1 MQLAQRIKAIKP
13 SPTLALNARAKALAA
28 QGVDVAGFVAGEPDF
43 DTPDF
48 IKQAATDALKAGFTK
63 YTPTAGIPELREAIC
78 AKLQRDNQLT
88 YAPDQVLVSVGA
100 KHSLYNIFQALLN
113 EGDEVIIFTPYWVS
127 YPDMVMLAGG
137 KPVILQTKEEN
148 GYAPD
153 PEALKRALTPR
164 TRAVIINSPSNPTGA
179 VYSRAALEGIA
190 AAVKDH
196 DCLIVSDDIYEKL
209 LYQGQFL
216 NIANVAPELFPRLV
230 VVNGMSKAY
239 SMTGWRLGY
248 AAGPKPLIAG
258 MQMIQDQSTSNPNS
272 ITQKAGVA
280 ALKGPTEFLTKMVE
294 EFRARREL
302 IVSGLNGLDG
312 VKCRTPEG
320 AFYVFPDVRGL
331 LQRQYKGAPL
341 GTSSR
346 ISEVLLDDFRVAVMP
361 GAPFGAEGY
370 LRLSFA
376 TSREVIQKGLS
387 RMKDFVAALS

>member
-1 MQLAQRIKAIKP
+1 MQLAQRIKVIKP

-43 DTPDF
+43 DTPEF
-48 IKQAATDALKAGFTK
+48 IKQAAIDSLKAGFTK

-127 YPDMVMLAGG
+127 YPDMVLLAGG
-137 KPVILQTKEEN
+137 RPVFIETREEN
-148 GYAPD
+148 GFAPD
-153 PEALKRALTPR
+153 PEAIRRALTPR
-164 TRAVIINSPSNPTGA
+164 TRAIVINSPSNPSGA
-179 VYSRAALEGIA
+179 VFSRAALEGIA
-190 AAVKDH
+190 AAVKGH
-196 DCLIVSDDIYEKL
+196 DCLIISDDIYEKL
-209 LYQGQFL
+209 LYEGQFL
-216 NIANVAPELFPRLV
+216 NIANVAPELVPRLV

-248 AAGPKPLIAG
+248 AAGPKPLISA
-258 MQMIQDQSTSNPNS
+258 MQMIQDQSTSNPTS
-272 ITQKAGVA
+272 MVQKGAVA
-280 ALKGPTEFLTKMVE
+280 ALKGPTDFIATMVE

-302 IVSGLNGLDG
+302 IVSGLNALEG
-312 VKCRTPEG
+312 VKCRKPEG

-331 LQRQYKGAPL
+331 LQRSYKGAPL
-341 GTSSR
+341 GTSAR
-346 ISEVLLDDFRVAVMP
+346 ISEILLDDFRVAVVP

-376 TSREVIQKGLS
+376 TSREVIQKGLG
-387 RMKDFVAALS
+387 RLRDFVAALS

>member
-43 DTPDF
+43 DTPEF
-48 IKQAATDALKAGFTK
+48 IKQAAIDSLKAGFTK

-88 YAPDQVLVSVGA
+88 YTPDQVLVSVGA

-127 YPDMVMLAGG
+127 YPDMVLLAGG
-137 KPVILQTKEEN
+137 KPVILETREEN

-153 PEALKRALTPR
+153 PEALRRALTPR
-164 TRAVIINSPSNPTGA
+164 TRAVVINSPSNPSGA

-196 DCLIVSDDIYEKL
+196 DCLIISDDIYEKL
-209 LYQGQFL
+209 LYEGQFV

-258 MQMIQDQSTSNPNS
+258 MQMIQDQSTSNATS
-272 ITQKAGVA
+272 MVQKGAVA
-280 ALKGPTEFLTKMVE
+280 ALKGPTEFITKMVE

-302 IVSGLNGLDG
+302 IVSGLNALEG
-312 VKCRTPEG
+312 VRCRTPEG

-341 GTSSR
+341 GSSSR

-376 TSREVIQKGLS
+376 TSREVIQKGLA

>member
-13 SPTLALNARAKALAA
+13 SPTLALNARAKALVT

-43 DTPDF
+43 DTPQF
-48 IKQAATDALKAGFTK
+48 IKQAAIDCLNAGFTK

-78 AKLQRDNQLT
+78 VKLQRDNQLT
-88 YAPDQVLVSVGA
+88 YTPDQVLVSVGA

-127 YPDMVMLAGG
+127 YPDMVLLAGG
-137 KPVILQTKEEN
+137 KPVILETREEN

-153 PEALKRALTPR
+153 PEALRKALTPR
-164 TRAVIINSPSNPTGA
+164 TRAVVINSPSNPTGA

-196 DCLIVSDDIYEKL
+196 DCLIISDDIYEKL
-209 LYQGQFL
+209 LYEGQFV
-216 NIANVAPELFPRLV
+216 NIANVAPDLFPRVV

-248 AAGPKPLIAG
+248 TAGPKPLISG
-258 MQMIQDQSTSNPNS
+258 MQLVQDQSTSNPTS
-272 ITQKAGVA
+272 MVQKGAVA
-280 ALKGPTEFLTKMVE
+280 ALKGPHDFIGKMVE

-302 IVSGLNGLDG
+302 IVSGLNALDG

-331 LQRQYKGAPL
+331 LKRQYKGAPL

-376 TSREVIQKGLS
+376 TSREVIQKGLG
-387 RMKDFVAALS
+387 RLKDFVAALS